1 MNTKRSQVLLY
12 STAIMV
18 LLIVAWLVR
27 LQFKQQGV
35 AYIDIGKLLKEYKM
49 KKEME
54 AALNTDLSKI
64 KNVIDSLQLVKKMEG
79 DRITSVDSQLS
90 YAKYAF
96 KDYYTKSSEKIS
108 QKVWERLNPEIEAF
122 GKQTGMQ
129 LLIGA
134 NGTGTVLY
142 GAPSNDQTAALIK
155 YVNERYEKGG
165 H

>member
-12 STAIMV
+12 ATVVMV
-18 LLIVAWLVR
+18 LLIISWLIR
-27 LQFKQQGV
+27 LEFKKQEV

-49 KKEME
+49 KKELE
-54 AALNTDLSKI
+54 EALNKDLSRI

-79 DRITSVDSQLS
+79 SRITSVDSQLS
-90 YAKYAF
+90 YAQYAF
-96 KDYYTKSSEKIS
+96 KEHYAKSSEKIS
-108 QKVWERLNPEIEAF
+108 QKVWERLNPDIEAF
-122 GKQTGMQ
+122 GKQAGMQ

-142 GAPSNDQTAALIK
+142 GAASNDQTAVLIK